1 MEYEVV
7 ATVSSPFKQKF
18 AIPRQPNLVKEAT
31 GSLIFTEAFSDPQL
45 IRRLE
50 DFSHLWLIFQFH
62 AVVEHGWTP
71 TVQPPRLGGKEK
83 VGVFASRS
91 PFRPNSLGL
100 SVVENL
106 GSYQEQGRLIIKVGG
121 LDLLDGTPVLD
132 IKPYLPYADSIPE
145 ASAGYAQEQPQE
157 KFEVS
162 MTATALDR
170 VRKEEGRYPGL
181 EALILSLLRQDPRPA
196 WRVKTLDEKQYGM
209 ALYDL
214 NIKWQ
219 IDGQRITVVSVE
231 TVEEPDL
238 DHSIGT

>member
-18 AIPRQPNLVKEAT
+18 TIPRQPNLVKEAR
-31 GSLIFTEAFSDPQL
+31 GSLILTDTFNDPQL
-45 IRRLE
+45 LRRLE
-50 DFSHLWLIFQFH
+50 DFSHLWLIFEFH
-62 AVVEHGWTP
+62 AVADQGWTP

-121 LDLLDGTPVLD
+121 LDVLDGTPVLD
-132 IKPYLPYADSIPE
+132 IKPYLPYADSIPD

-162 MTATALDR
+162 MTTTALDR
-170 VRKEEGRYPGL
+170 VRKEAERYPGL
-181 EALILSLLRQDPRPA
+181 ESLILSLLRQDPRPA
-196 WRVKTLDEKQYGM
+196 WRVKAKDEKQYGM

-214 NIKWQ
+214 NIKWR
-219 IDGQRITVVSVE
+219 IDGERITVISVE
-231 TVEEPDL
+231 AIEE
-238 DHSIGT
+238 SG